1 MATNKVKYTHQDY
14 LDLLTDD
21 DYYKPTLITNT
32 KYDKYYVSKVGN
44 DLSVRQYLLLLV
56 PHLPTL
62 INEHKNESN
71 EWGIQVIMQTCFI
84 DPNERQICPPNFFNC
99 SKEIKPIG
107 KSYIYEVSSNVEE
120 IKFDTDT
127 NEVTYQLVKTLLHC
141 YEDMIETLDNEHDLV
156 FYYICSFTCHV
167 YKTRL

>member
-1 MATNKVKYTHQDY
+1 MIATNKDKYTHHNY
-14 LDLLTDD
+14 LHLLTDD
-21 DYYKPTLITNT
+21 TYYKSTLITNS

-71 EWGIQVIMQTCFI
+71 EWGIQLIMQICFI
-84 DPNERQICPPNFFNC
+84 DANERPTHPPNLFHC

-107 KSYIYEVSSNVEE
+107 KSYIYEVSSTVEK
-120 IKFDTDT
+120 IKFDTDS
-127 NEVTYQLVKTLLHC
+127 NEVTYQLVKTLLSD
-141 YEDMIETLDNEHDLV
+141 YEETKEASDNEHDLV
-156 FYYICSFTCHV
+156 FNYICSFFCHA
-167 YKTRL
+167 YKI